1 MNKLALGFVALIAC
15 GDNDNNQ
22 VTPDSSAPDAPLPD
36 STPDPDT
43 NPPQFVVPTPFAV
56 PLSAAGPDQLQSA
69 APGPDGTFY
78 AAGFAGQTIT
88 SKRFVTVVRYL
99 PTGAPDPTFGANG
112 IVTTPIEFVGGADEV
127 DIAVQADGKILVS
140 GTTLAPAPVV
150 ANDRDI
156 GIARLDVNG
165 TLDTTFGTLGVAT
178 ISLNTAILVGPTL
191 TGADASRG
199 LAVSSTGDIFIHG
212 ASRGVGKKSADINAD
227 RTDTDY
233 TVVKL
238 TPAGI
243 VDVNF
248 GNQSVTLGNGF
259 THTADTIPG
268 QFRLDIEETGA
279 TARSLKVL
287 DDGKLMVSGYA
298 SSPSTGST
306 TQPVLYKLTANG
318 TLDTSWGAD
327 AQGVFHEVVSAVQ
340 TEVYNIAIHADG
352 KFTTAG
358 YGRASGDANNWISLR
373 FHVTPGAT
381 ENVRDLTY
389 NSTAAQG
396 ILEFDPSGAMLG
408 SNCRNA
414 LALPNGKTLLMGST
428 GPGNLPAQ
436 DAVAAFV
443 DETGKLDTAYGDGV
457 HVFKLGADG
466 NDQFWGAT
474 VSGTKAIVVGY
485 KGGGAANAQTETTN
499 DDSFAVIF
507 DIQ

>member
-1 MNKLALGFVALIAC
+1 MNKLALGFVALMAC
-15 GDNDNNQ
+15 GDNANNQ
-22 VTPDSSAPDAPLPD
+22 VTPDSSPPTPDAPPD

-99 PTGAPDPTFGANG
+99 PTGAPDAAFGANG

-140 GTTLAPAPVV
+140 GTAPSLTITG
-150 ANDRDI
+150 DRDI
-156 GIARLDVNG
+156 GIARLNTNG
-165 TLDTTFGTLGVAT
+165 TLDTTFGTLGVA
-178 ISLNTAILVGPTL
+178 IINLNTAIMNGNTP

-212 ASRGVGKKSADINAD
+212 ASRGVGKKSADANAD

-238 TPAGI
+238 TPTGL
-243 VDVNF
+243 VDTTF
-248 GNQSVTLGNGF
+248 GNQSITLGGGF

-279 TARSLKVL
+279 TARAIKVL

-306 TQPVLYKLTANG
+306 TQPVLYKLAANG

-327 AQGVFHEVVSAVQ
+327 AQGVFHEVVFAVQ

-358 YGRASGDANNWISLR
+358 YGRESGDANNWISLR
-373 FHVTPGAT
+373 FHVTPGAA

-428 GPGNLPAQ
+428 GPGNMPSQ

-474 VSGTKAIVVGY
+474 VSDTKAIVVGY
-485 KGGGAANAQTETTN
+485 KGGGATNAQTETTN